1 MLVHVERERD
11 LVFVGEVA
19 TMHTRIKGQI
29 LHRWPKPG
37 RLGSCSERLL
47 VQILL
52 LVHGALIL
60 GPQFVSP
67 VEPGVDGVR
76 RPLPRPRLIS
86 CSRHCLQSNLFP
98 IPINQ
103 PPSLHQL
110 ISPIKPFPNND
121 KTTGHVRHIQLI
133 LTPSCRIIL
142 KNKRTSSYSKTTDP
156 VTRFKVEVETMHR
169 ISITFDKFKLRMEID
184 KFTPLLKRQKGTT
197 TPGRIT
203 QQTMEMQE
211 TLMQVS

>member
-1 MLVHVERERD
+1 MWRERERD
-11 LVFVGEVA
+11 LVFVREVA

-67 VEPGVDGVR
+67 VEPGIDGVR
-76 RPLPRPRLIS
+76 RPLSRPRLIP
-86 CSRHCLQSNLFP
+86 CSRHCLQSNIFP

-103 PPSLHQL
+103 PLSLYHL

-121 KTTGHVRHIQLI
+121 KTTGHVRHTIDLNPI
-133 LTPSCRIIL
+133 LPHHPYEQTH
-142 KNKRTSSYSKTTDP
+142 
-156 VTRFKVEVETMHR
+156 KV
-169 ISITFDKFKLRMEID
+169 
-184 KFTPLLKRQKGTT
+184 LL
-197 TPGRIT
+197 
-203 QQTMEMQE
+203 
-211 TLMQVS
+211 